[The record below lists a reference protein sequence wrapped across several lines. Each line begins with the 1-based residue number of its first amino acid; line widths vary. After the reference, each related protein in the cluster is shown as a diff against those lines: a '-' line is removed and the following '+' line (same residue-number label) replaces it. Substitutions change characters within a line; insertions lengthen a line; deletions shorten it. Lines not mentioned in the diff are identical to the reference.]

1 MLFTSKLPSE
11 IATQVIKQ
19 IIAFMLFQ
27 IVAVDGF
34 RELLNGNFQTKTF
47 VSHWSYDPVAI
58 ITFDLILWFHRTLN
72 LTKRF
77 IAVSL
82 TDKDLIGL
90 FGLINVKPE

>member
-27 IVAVDGF
+27 VVAVDGF

-47 VSHWSYDPVAI
+47 VSH
-58 ITFDLILWFHRTLN
+58 
-72 LTKRF
+72 
-77 IAVSL
+77 
-82 TDKDLIGL
+82 
-90 FGLINVKPE
+90 